1 MRNKNGHPLF
11 FIISGTIVLIL
22 IFGIIFLFG
31 KKRED
36 EITIGFIM
44 SGEKTE
50 SGWNE
55 MQYKAIKKAAEVS
68 GVNLICKENVGEF
81 SGECKQAVKELVA
94 EGAGMII
101 LSSYGYSEEIKD
113 IVSDYPNVVF
123 YGNSSEYHAP
133 NMTSYFARMYQARYL
148 SGIIAGMKTKS
159 DVIGYVAAMPNN
171 EVNRGI
177 NAFTLGVQSVNENA
191 SVYVYWTGA
200 WDDKEKEMAAVH
212 TLVEQTGAD
221 VFAYHQNQNY
231 VIQAAEEA
239 GVYSIGYHKPYINYS
254 EKHLTSAVFDW
265 YPVYNELL
273 KEYRKKQGNS
283 QDNYWIGIEK
293 EAIYLSNY
301 SSEVTKEIRHTVKKA
316 KEEILS
322 GKDVFSGVIYDIDG
336 NLQCG
341 ENEMI
346 SDEQLLE
353 EHNWFVKGVRFYD
366 EEGQ

>member
-1 MRNKNGHPLF
+1 MKNKNWHHILLL
-11 FIISGTIVLIL
+11 ISGTFVLIL
-22 IFGIIFLFG
+22 IFIIIILFG
-31 KKRED
+31 RKKEN
-36 EITIGFIM
+36 EIVVGFIM

-55 MQYKAIKKAAEVS
+55 MQYKAIKKVADSADAS
-68 GVNLICKENVGEF
+68 LICKENIAEF
-81 SGECKQAVKELVA
+81 TGECKQAVEELVA
-94 EGAGMII
+94 DGAGMII
-101 LSSYGYSEEIKD
+101 LSSYGYSEELKD
-113 IVSDYPNVVF
+113 IVAEYPEVVF

-133 NMTSYFARMYQARYL
+133 NMTSYFARMYQVRYL

-200 WDDKEKEMAAVH
+200 WDDKEKEMSAVH
-212 TLVEQTGAD
+212 TLIEQTGAD
-221 VFAYHQNQNY
+221 VFTYHQNQNY

-265 YPVYNELL
+265 YPVYKELL
-273 KEYRKKQGNS
+273 TEYRRNQGNS

-293 EAIYLSNY
+293 EAVYLSDY
-301 SSEVTKEIRHTVKKA
+301 SSEVTREIRHEVERA
-316 KEEILS
+316 REEILS
-322 GKDVFSGVIYDIDG
+322 GKDVFSGVIYDTEG

-353 EHNWFVKGVRFYD
+353 EHNWFVEGVKFYD
-366 EEGQ
+366 EESQ